1 MDDGS
6 AERSGGERVQQVCV
20 GKENSRSRRLRK
32 GEVRVE
38 LRSASGD
45 LGNGVVVG
53 GGRERG
59 DGDANVVFVFLRFL
73 VFFGGILDA
82 SQSSE
87 EGKRPENKPL

>member
-1 MDDGS
+1 MEHEWLG
-6 AERSGGERVQQVCV
+6 RVA
-20 GKENSRSRRLRK
+20 RAR
-32 GEVRVE
+32 
-38 LRSASGD
+38 
-45 LGNGVVVG
+45 
-53 GGRERG
+53 